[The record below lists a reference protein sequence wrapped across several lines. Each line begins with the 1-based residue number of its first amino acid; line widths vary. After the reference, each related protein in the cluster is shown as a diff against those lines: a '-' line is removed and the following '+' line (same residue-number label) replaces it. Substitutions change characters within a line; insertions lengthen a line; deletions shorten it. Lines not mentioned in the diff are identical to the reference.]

1 LVKIKINEG
10 KRLRILIIEN
20 EIYLAQSIATKLG
33 ERGHICEMSTSTK
46 DAIKNTDYDVVLL
59 STNINGQ
66 DFNPVIETFKNS
78 IVILMVS
85 YISNDTVSK
94 PLSAGAKDYIL
105 KPFMIEELIR
115 KIDHYQDYERIK
127 KRNEAYEKYL
137 THSFENVTTE
147 HNHTSITL
155 PVFISSSFQ
164 KYADAFAFKHAQ
176 VKNKPIYFINLQEP
190 KAMEEITNASVNSIV
205 YIINFNILKKNEKK
219 LFLELI
225 VDKQVIVTSNDKI
238 EDINFPIIEIKS
250 ENSIF
255 DKSDI
260 LPIEDYVRFI
270 VLQYQHKY
278 PDTELSKKLG
288 ISRKSLW
295 EKRKKYDI
303 VKKK

>member
-1 LVKIKINEG
+1 MK
-10 KRLRILIIEN
+10 ILIIEN

-33 ERGHICEMSTSTK
+33 ELGHVCEMCTSTK
-46 DAIKNTDYDVVLL
+46 DAIKSTNYDVVLL

-115 KIDHYQDYERIK
+115 KIDHYQDYERLK

-137 THSFENVTTE
+137 THSFSSVSQDHDYKSLE
-147 HNHTSITL
+147 L
-155 PVFISSSFQ
+155 PLFISSSFQ
-164 KYADAFAFKHAQ
+164 KHSDAFAFEYAQ
-176 VKNKPIYFINLQEP
+176 EKNLPIHFLTLSDP
-190 KAMEEITNASVNSIV
+190 KSFNEVSSLPQNCII
-205 YIINFNILKKNEKK
+205 YIIDYQVLKKADKK
-219 LFLELI
+219 TFCDLI
-225 VDKQVIVTSNDKI
+225 SDKKVIIASTDKI
-238 EDINFPIIEIKS
+238 EDVAHPVLEIKS
-250 ENSIF
+250 ENNIF
-255 DKSDI
+255 DKGEI
-260 LPIEDYVRFI
+260 LPIEDYVKFI
-270 VLQYQHKY
+270 VLNYQSKY

-303 VKKK
+303 IKKK

>member
-1 LVKIKINEG
+1 MK
-10 KRLRILIIEN
+10 ILIIEN

-33 ERGHICEMSTSTK
+33 ELGHQCEMCTSTK
-46 DAIKNTDYDVVLL
+46 DAIKSINYDVVLL

-66 DFNPVIETFKNS
+66 DFHPVIETFKKS

-115 KIDHYQDYERIK
+115 KVNYYQDYERLK

-137 THSFENVTTE
+137 THTFSSVSN
-147 HNHTSITL
+147 NNDYTSVEL
-155 PVFISSSFQ
+155 PLFISSSFQ
-164 KYADAFAFKHAQ
+164 KHSDAFAFEYAQ
-176 VKNKPIYFINLQEP
+176 EKNLPIHFVTLSDPKSLNEINALP
-190 KAMEEITNASVNSIV
+190 HNCII
-205 YIINFNILKKNEKK
+205 YIIDFQVLKKTDKK
-219 LFLELI
+219 TFCDFI
-225 VDKQVIVTSNDKI
+225 DGKNAIISSTDKI
-238 EDINFPIIEIKS
+238 EDIGHPVLEIKS
-250 ENSIF
+250 ENNVF
-255 DKSDI
+255 DKGEI
-260 LPIEDYVRFI
+260 LPIEDYVKFI
-270 VLQYQHKY
+270 VLNYQSKY

-303 VKKK
+303 IKKK

>member
-1 LVKIKINEG
+1 MK
-10 KRLRILIIEN
+10 ILIIEN

-33 ERGHICEMSTSTK
+33 ELGHNCEMCTSTK
-46 DAIKNTDYDVVLL
+46 DAIKSINYDVVLL

-66 DFNPVIETFKNS
+66 DFNPVIETFKKS

-115 KIDHYQDYERIK
+115 KVNHYQDYERLK

-137 THSFENVTTE
+137 THTFASVSG
-147 HNHTSITL
+147 NHDFNSVEL
-155 PVFISSSFQ
+155 PLFISSSFQ
-164 KYADAFAFKHAQ
+164 KHSDAFAFKYAQ
-176 VKNKPIYFINLQEP
+176 EKNLPIHFLTLSDP
-190 KAMEEITNASVNSIV
+190 KSLNEVASLPQNCILYVTD
-205 YIINFNILKKNEKK
+205 YQTLKKADKK
-219 LFLELI
+219 TFCDLI
-225 VDKQVIVTSNDKI
+225 SDKKAIISSTDKI
-238 EDINFPIIEIKS
+238 EDVEHPVLEIKS
-250 ENSIF
+250 ENNVF
-255 DKSDI
+255 DKGEI
-260 LPIEDYVRFI
+260 LPIEDYVKFI
-270 VLQYQHKY
+270 VLNYQSKY

-303 VKKK
+303 IKKK

>member
-1 LVKIKINEG
+1 MK
-10 KRLRILIIEN
+10 ILIIEN

-33 ERGHICEMSTSTK
+33 EKGHICEMCTSTK
-46 DAIKNTDYDVVLL
+46 DAIKGSEYDVVLL

-66 DFNPVIETFKNS
+66 DFNPIVETFKNS

-94 PLSAGAKDYIL
+94 PLAAGAKDYIL

-115 KIDHYQDYERIK
+115 KIEHYQDYERLK
-127 KRNEAYEKYL
+127 KSNEAYEKYL
-137 THSFENVTTE
+137 
-147 HNHTSITL
+147 NHTFDNISEGYDHENIQL
-155 PVFISSSFQ
+155 PIFIYTTFQ
-164 KYADAFAFKHAQ
+164 KYADAFAFNHAKANNKSIHF
-176 VKNKPIYFINLQEP
+176 VKLSESNSLD
-190 KAMEEITNASVNSIV
+190 EIKDTPQNSII
-205 YIINFNILKKNEKK
+205 YAIDYHLLKKSEREK
-219 LFLELI
+219 FLELI
-225 VDKQVIVTSNDKI
+225 KDKNIIVSSNDKI
-238 EDINFPIIEIKS
+238 EDVEYQVFEIKN

-260 LPIEDYVRFI
+260 LPIEDYIKFI
-270 VLQYQHKY
+270 VLNFQDKY

-303 VKKK
+303 TKKK